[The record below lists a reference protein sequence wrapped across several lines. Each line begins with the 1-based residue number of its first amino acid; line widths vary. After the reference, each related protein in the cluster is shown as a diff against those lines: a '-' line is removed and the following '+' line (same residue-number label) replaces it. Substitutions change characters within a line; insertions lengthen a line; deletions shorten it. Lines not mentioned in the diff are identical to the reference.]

1 MQMRNNMKKIINEGL
16 KAGDL
21 ENMVLPLLTIDEYNS
36 KIDNSKN
43 IVVGFYVFEQDAA
56 YDLSNFIE
64 RSPYLIQ
71 DTDVSPAPTKDGYY
85 LTFAEIQ
92 RNLEFPKAL
101 VNLLQE
107 VTLLCN
113 IKNWQF
119 TAPNLKKDQIVDLSK
134 ENLQKYI
141 DTKIYNPKLKNIE
154 ECFEFFADSMLTD
167 ILLEENHL
175 QIKKRNTKND
185 FQFVEITNDTPSGV
199 FHLDESSASACLV
212 IEKMLGGPYSVYY
225 IGDNIVIENTI
236 LDKFLILK

>member
-1 MQMRNNMKKIINEGL
+1 MKKIINEGL

-21 ENMVLPLLTIDEYNS
+21 ENMILPLLTIDEYNS

-43 IVVGFYVFEQDAA
+43 IVVGFYVFEQNAA

-92 RNLEFPKAL
+92 RNPEFPKAL
-101 VNLLQE
+101 DELLQE
-107 VTLLCN
+107 ISLLCK

-119 TAPNLKKDQIVDLSK
+119 TAPNLKEDQICDLSK
-134 ENLQKYI
+134 KHLEQYI
-141 DTKIYNPKLKNIE
+141 DIKIHDPKLKNIE

-167 ILLEENHL
+167 ILLEGTHL
-175 QIKKRNTKND
+175 QIKKWNTIHD
-185 FQFVEITNDTPSGV
+185 FHFVEITKNTPCGV

-212 IEKMLGGPYSVYY
+212 IERLLGGPYSVHY
-225 IGDNIVIENTI
+225 IGNNIVIENVV